1 MFTKLTGE
9 GYTVYRKSA
18 FRNKILRVLDTL
30 FFVLFRSSKYDVII
44 IQMFSNMAFLVD
56 FFVVN
61 LARWMNKKTITV
73 IRGGAFVEFYEKHPQ
88 LVSGVLKKCTIVSS
102 PSKFIGNFLNS
113 KGISTIRVPNF
124 IEINK
129 FPYSWKDKA
138 DDKLLWVRAFNDI
151 YKPELAIQTVN
162 KLKDQ
167 YKNIHLTM
175 VGPDQGKRDHCI
187 QLIRDLNLQ
196 DHITLTGPV
205 SNDRLTEYYSTHNIY
220 LNTTNYESFGVA
232 VVEAACSGIPIVST
246 NVGELPFMWENK
258 QDMFLADNHN
268 EDAFIGGVKELLE
281 DKDLRMKFSINARR
295 KAEEYSWENVR
306 TQWNNLLVNG

>member
-1 MFTKLTGE
+1 
-9 GYTVYRKSA
+9 
-18 FRNKILRVLDTL
+18 
-30 FFVLFRSSKYDVII
+30 
-44 IQMFSNMAFLVD
+44 
-56 FFVVN
+56 
-61 LARWMNKKTITV
+61 MNKKTITV